1 MKKLVCIVAVVFCL
15 NVMAQSAIS
24 NNGRLDNVGINDFG
38 NGMWLKSSGQKT
50 DIKGSPYLY
59 DSWVNSGKIFLSDKV
74 ISIKSFNYNMKSER
88 FEAKISKDSVFAV
101 DPQGVKKI
109 EILGNVFIRT
119 LDPEFQ
125 RNSYF
130 QKIASINGK
139 LLLEKH
145 IVELKEG
152 QINPMTMQK
161 MEKDALIKKEIFY
174 LANDKGEKLKKFK
187 LRKRSIL
194 SLLDK
199 SKASSVKDFVK
210 QNRLKFTDPKDVKAL
225 LEYSKSI

>member
-1 MKKLVCIVAVVFCL
+1 MKKLVFIIAVCFSL
-15 NVMAQSAIS
+15 NGISQSANDI
-24 NNGRLDNVGINDFG
+24 NGRLDNTDLNDFG
-38 NGMWLKSSGQKT
+38 NGMWFKSGNQKT

-59 DSWVNSGKIFLSDKV
+59 DSWFNSGKVYMKDKV
-74 ISIKSFNYNMKSER
+74 LSIMSFNYNMRLER
-88 FEAKISKDSVFAV
+88 FESKISEDSVFAI
-101 DPQGVKKI
+101 DPQGIKKV
-109 EILGNVFIRT
+109 EIRGKEFIRT

-161 MEKDALIKKEIFY
+161 MQKDALIKKEVFY
-174 LANDKGEKLKKFK
+174 IANDKGEKLKKFK
-187 LRKRSIL
+187 MRKSSTL
-194 SLLDK
+194 SLVDK
-199 SKASSVKDFVK
+199 SKVSSVKKFAK
-210 QNRLKFTDPKDVKAL
+210 QNKLKFKNVKDVQLL
-225 LEYSKSI
+225 LEYAKTI